1 MSAPNSFAR
10 LGVRILAFL
19 VRDFFIAT
27 SYRLSFLLQLS
38 GVFFAVTSFYFLS
51 RLFGQSPELLA
62 EYGGDYLS
70 FAVVGLALMSYFH
83 TSFQSF
89 ATSIR
94 NEQVQGTLEAVLL
107 TPTGVATFAVASSAW
122 DFLWSTWTAA
132 VYIGFGWLLFGVE
145 IRGSLA
151 LGLGLLLLTIL
162 VFSSLGVLSASFVMV
177 FKRGDPMAFVLGGLS
192 AMLGGVFYPVRVLPE
207 WLQSLAALLP
217 ITHALDGLRRV
228 LLTGATAS
236 DPMVQRDIMVLL
248 LFGAVATPASLLAFR
263 AAVKLARREGTL
275 VQY

>member
-1 MSAPNSFAR
+1 
-10 LGVRILAFL
+10 
-19 VRDFFIAT
+19 
-27 SYRLSFLLQLS
+27 
-38 GVFFAVTSFYFLS
+38 
-51 RLFGQSPELLA
+51 
-62 EYGGDYLS
+62 
-70 FAVVGLALMSYFH
+70 
-83 TSFQSF
+83 
-89 ATSIR
+89 
-94 NEQVQGTLEAVLL
+94 
-107 TPTGVATFAVASSAW
+107 
-122 DFLWSTWTAA
+122 
-132 VYIGFGWLLFGVE
+132 
-145 IRGSLA
+145 
-151 LGLGLLLLTIL
+151 
-162 VFSSLGVLSASFVMV
+162 VLSASFVMV

-236 DPMVQRDIMVLL
+236 DPMVQRDVMVLL